1 MLEPVKYRYTV
12 ILLTEKNKQYD
23 ISGCV
28 SDLSWE
34 EPKKEL
40 AARISFTAKN
50 DKTSKG
56 LISSLAK
63 PGRYI
68 FLMYSY
74 NGGKNKEAVRGRIIE
89 WNPSAKSSSQQLK
102 VKVYDTLYDL
112 QESSDNLYFKS
123 GTRTKAVITQIFKR
137 WKIPM
142 GKYTGPNVK
151 HGKQVYKN
159 KKLGTLLL
167 DILEEAKKKGADK
180 SLVRASKGKVQVLA
194 YGSNEDVYHFA
205 ETKNL
210 TSVSHKITTAGMV
223 TRVKVTGEQKD
234 NGRTP
239 VQATVNGKTEY
250 GIRQKMYTRSKDESL
265 KEAKKAAKDIL
276 HEDGKP
282 KETITIKTMDI
293 PIIRKGDMVHVEMA
307 TGSGYYWV
315 IGSNHDCD
323 NMSME
328 MDLKKAE
335 LKDKDDKESSKS
347 KKNSYKVGDVVEFK
361 GGRHYVSSGK
371 GAKGYKVSAGKAK
384 ITRANP
390 GSAHPWHLITRSW
403 KKSHV
408 YGWVDDGTF

>member
-1 MLEPVKYRYTV
+1 MLEPVKYKYTV

-34 EPKKEL
+34 EPEKEL

-56 LISSLAK
+56 LFSSLAK

-123 GTRTKAVITQIFKR
+123 GTRTKSAITQLFKR

-159 KKLGTLLL
+159 KKLGTFLL

-180 SLVRASKGKVQVLA
+180 SFIRASKGKVQVLA

-205 ETKNL
+205 ETGNL
-210 TSVSHKITTAGMV
+210 TSASHKITTAGMV
-223 TRVKVTGEQKD
+223 TRVKVTGEQKN

-282 KETITIKTMDI
+282 KETITIKTADI
-293 PIIRKGDMVHVEMA
+293 PIIRKGDMVHVKM
-307 TGSGYYWV
+307 TTVSGYYWV
-315 IGSNHDCD
+315 IGIRHDCD
-323 NMSME
+323 DMSME

-335 LKDKDDKESSKS
+335 LKDTDNKKSSKS
-347 KKNSYKVGDVVEFK
+347 KKSIHKVGDVVEFK
-361 GGRHYVSSGK
+361 GGRHYVSSRK

-384 ITRANP
+384 ITRSNP

-408 YGWVDDGTF
+408 YGWVDEGTF

>member
-142 GKYTGPNVK
+142 GKYNPM
-151 HGKQVYKN
+151 
-159 KKLGTLLL
+159 
-167 DILEEAKKKGADK
+167 
-180 SLVRASKGKVQVLA
+180 RAGGNEPVAKGKAV
-194 YGSNEDVYHFA
+194 
-205 ETKNL
+205 
-210 TSVSHKITTAGMV
+210 
-223 TRVKVTGEQKD
+223 
-234 NGRTP
+234 
-239 VQATVNGKTEY
+239 
-250 GIRQKMYTRSKDESL
+250 
-265 KEAKKAAKDIL
+265 
-276 HEDGKP
+276 
-282 KETITIKTMDI
+282 
-293 PIIRKGDMVHVEMA
+293 
-307 TGSGYYWV
+307 
-315 IGSNHDCD
+315 
-323 NMSME
+323 
-328 MDLKKAE
+328 
-335 LKDKDDKESSKS
+335 
-347 KKNSYKVGDVVEFK
+347 
-361 GGRHYVSSGK
+361 
-371 GAKGYKVSAGKAK
+371 
-384 ITRANP
+384 
-390 GSAHPWHLITRSW
+390 
-403 KKSHV
+403 
-408 YGWVDDGTF
+408 